1 MKSSVNQPWGIS
13 EKHVSRYGKTW
24 ATTDFLL
31 NTLNAEQFKN
41 DPLNTNVGTLRLGD
55 RNIHMKY
62 KNLISEASRVS
73 QLASAAYM
81 NKMDKDQK
89 YSVEVAGK
97 DFSLVRHEITRLAE
111 TLDDALVTIQ
121 RQYQLNIW

>member
-1 MKSSVNQPWGIS
+1 MKSSVNQPWSIS
-13 EKHVSRYGKTW
+13 EDHVSRYGKTW

-31 NTLNAEQFKN
+31 NTLNAEQFRT
-41 DPLNTNVGTLRLGD
+41 DPLNTNIGTLRLAGK
-55 RNIHMKY
+55 NIHMKY

-81 NKMDKDQK
+81 NKMDKSQK

-97 DFSLVRHEITRLAE
+97 DFSLAQHEITRLSE

-121 RQYQLNIW
+121 RQFQLNIW